1 MRRTASGIADRGE
14 VLAVRESWS
23 GVREPRVTPTEV
35 KDETAAVAL
44 QREQ

>member
-1 MRRTASGIADRGE
+1 MRRTASGIADRSE

-23 GVREPRVTPTEV
+23 CVREPRFTPSEV

-44 QREQ
+44 QRDQ